1 MELKPLSPPDPPS
14 YADSQREILRES
26 SDETVVT
33 ESEHRERRSIKLG
46 KKKPCQKWDA
56 DSQSFV
62 VDEDYQTDLIG
73 TEDVA
78 KLLDMNIDRVR
89 YLSRLGRLPSIVL
102 SSKSRV
108 FSRKQLLQLEKP
120 Y

>member
-1 MELKPLSPPDPPS
+1 MELKPLSHDPFLEAEAELEKVDYTS
-14 YADSQREILRES
+14 KGD
-26 SDETVVT
+26 
-33 ESEHRERRSIKLG
+33 KN
-46 KKKPCQKWDA
+46 PCQKWDA

>member
-26 SDETVVT
+26 SDETVV
-33 ESEHRERRSIKLG
+33 
-46 KKKPCQKWDA
+46 
-56 DSQSFV
+56 
-62 VDEDYQTDLIG
+62 VDGDYQTELIG

-108 FSRKQLLQLEKP
+108 FSRKQLLELEKP

>member
-26 SDETVVT
+26 SDERVVS
-33 ESEHRERRSIKLG
+33 ESDFNEMG